1 MNLLGNYISHRSSSE
16 LSVADIFRE
25 HWDEYRRHHAVTPEQ
40 ARVAGALMACRTAQL
55 GGRIDQCNEW
65 GALVF
70 RFNSCRDRHCNQCQK
85 YERARWV
92 EKQQVL

>member
-25 HWDEYRRHHAVTPEQ
+25 HWDEYRRNHVVTPEQ

-55 GGRIDQCNEW
+55 GGRID
-65 GALVF
+65 
-70 RFNSCRDRHCNQCQK
+70 
-85 YERARWV
+85 
-92 EKQQVL
+92 